1 MTPLH
6 QFLASIRP
14 AINPPGL
21 VRMSKRLFP
30 PGIPAN
36 ALNKHYAGVPF
47 PPRHIPALIR
57 TLCAAGVRP
66 VIGGCVIKPVVG
78 GFFVKYDFPGG
89 VSKTLGEY
97 DLIEFLTE
105 PETPADTD

>member
-1 MTPLH
+1 MNPLH

-30 PGIPAN
+30 PGIPEN
-36 ALNKHYAGVPF
+36 ALNKHYAGIPF

-57 TLCAAGVRP
+57 TLCAAGLRP
-66 VIGGCVIKPVVG
+66 VIGGCSIEPSGTGFSVVS
-78 GFFVKYDFPGG
+78 PGG
-89 VSKTLGEY
+89 AVY
-97 DLIEFLTE
+97 FDDFDLIEFLTS
-105 PETPADTD
+105 PENPADIYET